1 MPSLGSCQT
10 SPCNWRDKNLVLSN
24 KDVVA
29 FLGIKLV
36 SRFEGLPFACQCN
49 WRLLDIVGFMVH
61 AAVSSFSGALQEV

>member
-29 FLGIKLV
+29 SSGIKLV
-36 SRFEGLPFACQCN
+36 SRLKVYP
-49 WRLLDIVGFMVH
+49 LL
-61 AAVSSFSGALQEV
+61 VSVTGDC